1 MSARRR
7 LATVGEMVEARRG
20 IFPVIGDLLFTAF
33 TAAALLRGSGE
44 VGADQVPPSR
54 PLDAFAYVLLAL
66 LAAAIPLRRR
76 APLAMLMATSLL
88 LGGYLGTGYPHGPA
102 FFPVIVS
109 GLAVGLRHDQR
120 TTSRAVGVC
129 VLLIFLG
136 SVVALLRGYAD
147 GGWKFGITMIG
158 TVASCTVPAFVGA
171 LIRLN
176 RIASAQAKEEA
187 TRRRIEQERLRMAR
201 EVHDVVG
208 HSRSIISLQAAV
220 ALHVLDRRPE
230 QAQVALEAIRRTSVD
245 ALDELRAT
253 LALTRAGRRA
263 DPAAAAD
270 SVTAAAS
277 AAATTSAAAASST
290 DTREGGP
297 AGPARR
303 LTSRPGPR

>member
-1 MSARRR
+1 
-7 LATVGEMVEARRG
+7 MVEARRG

-277 AAATTSAAAASST
+277 AATTSAAAASST